1 MINKH
6 FAYDA
11 ILFIPENEI
20 SSSIWVFFLFRQFF
34 FFNRKIND
42 STGSAGSGGLVFP
55 KPQLYFC
62 IVTKPYDSYTENIG
76 SQCMKSE
83 LCRVIV

>member
-1 MINKH
+1 MGV
-6 FAYDA
+6 F
-11 ILFIPENEI
+11 FI
-20 SSSIWVFFLFRQFF
+20 SSVFFFS
-34 FFNRKIND
+34 RKIND
-42 STGSAGSGGLVFP
+42 STGSARSGGLVFP

-83 LCRVIV
+83 LCRVVV